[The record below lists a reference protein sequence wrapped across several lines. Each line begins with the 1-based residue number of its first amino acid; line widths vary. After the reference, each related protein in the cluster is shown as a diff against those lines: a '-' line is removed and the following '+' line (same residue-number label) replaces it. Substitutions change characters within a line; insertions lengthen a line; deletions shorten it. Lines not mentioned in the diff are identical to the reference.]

1 MQSVILPFI
10 PVKVVSMGSRAVVKD
25 VTPPNVSVAHFRT
38 SESLSANGA
47 MCVCGGPPIGR
58 KKLIEVPFVTCNMD
72 GNEFAFRIRYKI
84 YIYTQYKSTS
94 GEFTSP
100 STCRPGTSRTVV
112 FADNTKNNTTWN
124 DSLMSN
130 LS

>member
-84 YIYTQYKSTS
+84 YIHNIKARQKNSLHPPHVGLEPVGQLCLQTTQK
-94 GEFTSP
+94 
-100 STCRPGTSRTVV
+100 
-112 FADNTKNNTTWN
+112 TT
-124 DSLMSN
+124 LHGMIP
-130 LS
+130 